1 MGLCLSVYSAISLNH
16 GMLWFGRELKDYFIS
31 MASHGQEHYPIYNSL
46 ESYQKILV
54 PIEIIGVLP
63 LSSVQPECHQG
74 VLIGLTTQKNKA
86 RKVWPSVIYARFH
99 SQQ

>member
-1 MGLCLSVYSAISLNH
+1 MGLCLSAYLAISLND
-16 GMLWFGRELKDYFIS
+16 LVWRELKDNFIS
-31 MASHGQEHYPIYNSL
+31 MASHGQEHCPIYSRL

-54 PIEIIGVLP
+54 PIELIGILP
-63 LSSVQPECHQG
+63 LSSVWPEFHQG

-86 RKVWPSVIYARFH
+86 RRVWLSVTYARFH